1 MGIRDHAPAAIVP
14 RKSVNSGFIRHSILA
29 RLLPLEWRKVVGL
42 PGIAIGSAR
51 RRVEHRH
58 RRLLIVSCYIRPA
71 RPEIARV
78 RYIALRSFPRVS
90 IGRIMALVI
99 NLDVG
104 MRRIS
109 AVPDNP
115 AAHATA

>member
-1 MGIRDHAPAAIVP
+1 MRIRVYAAAAIVP
-14 RKSVNSGFIRHSILA
+14 SKSVNSGFIRHSILA
-29 RLLPLEWRKVVGL
+29 RLLPLEWGKVVGL
-42 PGIAIGSAR
+42 TGIAVGSTR

-58 RRLLIVSCYIRPA
+58 PRLLIVGCYIRPA
-71 RPEIARV
+71 RPEIARIG
-78 RYIALRSFPRVS
+78 YIALRGFPGVG

-99 NLDVG
+99 NLDIG

-109 AVPDNP
+109 AVRDNP